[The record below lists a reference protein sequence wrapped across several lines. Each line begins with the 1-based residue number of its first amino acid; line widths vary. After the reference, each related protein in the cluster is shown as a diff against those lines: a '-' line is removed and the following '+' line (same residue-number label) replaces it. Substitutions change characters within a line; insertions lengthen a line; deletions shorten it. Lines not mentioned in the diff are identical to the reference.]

1 MHPQRVAPYGS
12 WKSPITSDLVV
23 AETVWLGIPPI
34 LVDGKDIYWTEVRPA
49 DSGRYVIVKRNA
61 NGLTTDV
68 TPKTFNART
77 TVHEYGGSCCA
88 VANGTVYFS
97 NFDDQRI
104 YRQGSDASPKAITPE
119 AKFRYA
125 DFILDH
131 RRNRMI
137 CVREDHTN
145 PGQGAINTL
154 VAVDVEGRS
163 DMQLLVSGNDF
174 YSSPRLSP
182 DGSRLAW
189 ITWNHPNMPWDGTEL
204 WVSEVKT
211 NGTLDGSKRVAG
223 GLTESIFQPDWSP
236 EGVLYFVSDRTGWWN
251 LYRLRADI
259 SQLYIEAL
267 CEMTAE
273 FGRPQWLFGY
283 STYGFESADRL
294 ICTYAK
300 NGMWHLASLNT
311 TIGKL
316 DAIKTPYV
324 GIRNL
329 LVEPGR
335 ALFVGD
341 SPTEPTCIAQ
351 FEVNAGNIEVLRR
364 SSNIVI
370 DPGYLSA
377 PEEIE
382 FPTEQSLTAHGLLY
396 SPKNQDYQ
404 APLDDKPP
412 LLVVSHGGPTGAA
425 WLGLDLELIQ
435 YWTSRGFAVFDVN
448 YGGSSGY
455 GRVYRERLK
464 GKWGI
469 VDVDDC
475 TNGARYLVESGRVD
489 GNRLVIRGGS
499 AGGYTTLA
507 ALTFQR
513 IFRAGASYYGLSD
526 LETFAKDTHKFE
538 SRYLDSLVGPYPERR
553 DLYFERSPIHFT
565 ERLSVPIIFFQG
577 LEDKIVPP
585 DQATRMF
592 EAVRAK
598 GLPTAYVAFE
608 GEQHGFRRA
617 ENIKRSLEAE
627 LYFHSK
633 VFGIELLEPLQPVP
647 IENL

>member
-1 MHPQRVAPYGS
+1 M
-12 WKSPITSDLVV
+12 
-23 AETVWLGIPPI
+23 
-34 LVDGKDIYWTEVRPA
+34 
-49 DSGRYVIVKRNA
+49 
-61 NGLTTDV
+61 
-68 TPKTFNART
+68 
-77 TVHEYGGSCCA
+77 
-88 VANGTVYFS
+88 
-97 NFDDQRI
+97 
-104 YRQGSDASPKAITPE
+104 SPKAITPV

-131 RRNRMI
+131 RRNRII

-154 VAVDVEGRS
+154 VAMDVEGKG

-211 NGTLDGSKRVAG
+211 DGALDGSKRVAG
-223 GLTESIFQPDWSP
+223 GLTESIFQPEWSP
-236 EGVLYFVSDRTGWWN
+236 EGVLYFISDRTGWWN
-251 LYRLRADI
+251 LYRWRADM
-259 SQLYIEAL
+259 SPLYIEPL
-267 CEMTAE
+267 CEMAAE

-300 NGMWHLASLNT
+300 NGAWHLASLNT
-311 TIGKL
+311 AIGKL
-316 DAIKTPYV
+316 EAIKTPYV

-335 ALFVGD
+335 AIFVGD

-351 FEVNAGNIEVLRR
+351 FEVGTGNIQVLRQ
-364 SSNIVI
+364 SSNIVV
-370 DPGYLSA
+370 DSGYLSA

-382 FPTEQSLTAHGLLY
+382 FPTEHGLTAHGLLY
-396 SPKNQDYQ
+396 SPKNQDYR
-404 APLDDKPP
+404 APLDDKPA

-455 GRVYRERLK
+455 GCAYRERLK

-489 GNRLVIRGGS
+489 GDRLVIRGGS

-627 LYFHSK
+627 LYFYSK
-633 VFGIELLEPLQPVP
+633 VFGIELSEPLQPVP